1 MQVFEIEPPGLS
13 GENPANIVELPLR
26 DASTIAIPNQLCK
39 DDAFTRRRRNLQNPA
54 IGESQFRY
62 KTTGEPDFVIG
73 VDKNR
78 ENIELLAR
86 SVVPDVRPPAS
97 ASWRWL

>member
-1 MQVFEIEPPGLS
+1 MRRPRMQVFEIEPPGLS

-39 DDAFTRRRRNLQNPA
+39 DDAFTRRRRNLQNPT

-78 ENIELLAR
+78 EISNF
-86 SVVPDVRPPAS
+86 
-97 ASWRWL
+97 WLEA